1 MKRTSILGLLIVIIA
16 CGDSVYPPT
25 VQHSNDI
32 SPDYDV
38 NVRRSGVLPVSPAD
52 YVPDELLVKFK
63 SDIEKGSIQKAHA
76 LLGAN
81 KMKEFKFIRFQHIKL
96 PAGMSVEEGIQKY
109 LQNPDVEYVQ
119 PNYILR
125 IKTTTPNDTGYANLW
140 GLHNTGQTVNNTSG
154 IVDADIDAPE
164 AWDITTGSDNVV
176 IAVIDSGVAYDH
188 PDLKDNIWT
197 NPGETSCTDGIDN
210 DGNGY
215 VDDCK
220 GWDFVG
226 NDNAPYDFNGHGT
239 HISGT
244 IAAKGNNGLGVVGVN
259 WNVRI
264 MPIRTL
270 DASGSGTTANLIS
283 GIQYATQ
290 GGANIIN
297 YSGGNYSYN
306 QALFD
311 AITDFGQT
319 GGLFISASGN
329 ESNNNDLYPLYPG
342 SYSSPYIISVAATDQ
357 NDTLASFSNYG
368 ATSVDVGAPGVNIYS
383 TLPARETVF
392 SEDFESGATGW
403 TIGGTWNITAE
414 SSNSPTH
421 SATDSPGSYYSNN
434 TDSNITSPS
443 INLSGKNG
451 CNLLY
456 YVTLDTEEN
465 YDFLYVQ
472 ASTNGS
478 TWTTL
483 NGSGYSGSLGTYTQ
497 DELDLSAFDNQS
509 TVYVRFR
516 LVTDGSKIYDGVHI
530 DDVSVSC
537 ISSNYTGIDYGY
549 KDGTSMATPHVVG
562 LAGLIKA
569 LNPELINT
577 DIKNIILNNVDVKAS
592 LSGKVVSAGRINA
605 YKSLSAVWPITPS
618 GLSAI
623 ADSSGQIN
631 LTWADNSSNETG
643 FKIER
648 KTGTNGT
655 YTQIKTVSANVTSYS
670 DTGLTEGTTY
680 YYRVIATNSAGDSA
694 YTTSDSITILDT
706 TAPLSPSILINSG
719 VSSTTSTSV
728 TLTLLATDSVG
739 VTGYYASE
747 ISTTPS
753 STASGWTSGTSTTSY
768 SASVS
773 WTLSSGSGTKTVYV
787 WFRDSAGNVSASSS
801 DSITLVSA
809 PSAPT
814 GVTADAGNGQVSVSW
829 TSVSDATSYNI
840 YSSTTSGVTK
850 LTGTKLTNGTSP
862 YSHTGLTN
870 GTTYYYVV
878 TAVNSYGESSESSQV
893 SATLST
899 TTTIDTT
906 APSSP
911 LVSINNGDTS
921 TTSTSVTLSLSATDS
936 VGVTVYYASETSTTP
951 LATASSGWT
960 SGTSTTSY
968 SASVSFT
975 LSTGDGTKTV
985 YVWFR
990 DSAGNV
996 SSSVSSSITLDTT
1009 SSSGDSSGGGGGGC
1023 FIATAAYGSYL
1034 DPHVRILRDFRDKY
1048 LFTNVPGRAFVKFY
1062 YKNSPPIA
1070 DYIRQHELL
1079 RTITRLILTP
1089 IVFFVKYSEWFCG
1102 LLLIAVS
1109 LLIGKRNNR

>member
-1 MKRTSILGLLIVIIA
+1 MKRASILGLLIVIIA
-16 CGDSVYPPT
+16 CGDTVYPPA

-81 KMKEFKFIRFQHIKL
+81 KMKEFKFIGFQHIKL
-96 PAGMSVEEGIQKY
+96 PVGMSVEEGIQKY

-264 MPIRTL
+264 MPIRTF
-270 DASGSGTTANLIS
+270 DASDSVTTANLIS

-297 YSGGNYSYN
+297 GSWGSYSYN

-311 AITDFGQT
+311 AIKAFGQA
-319 GGLFISASGN
+319 GGLFIAASGN
-329 ESNNNDLYPLYPG
+329 KSNNNDLYPIYPS
-342 SYSSPYIISVAATDQ
+342 SYNSPYIISVAATDQ

-383 TLPARETVF
+383 STLPARVF
-392 SEDFESGATGW
+392 SENFESGATGW
-403 TIGGTWNITAE
+403 TTGGTSNWSITAE

-421 SATDSPGSYYSNN
+421 SETDSPGSYYSNN

-443 INLSGKNG
+443 INLSGKND

-456 YVTLDTEEN
+456 YRTFDTEKN

-478 TWTTL
+478 TLTTL
-483 NGSGYSGSLGTYTQ
+483 NGSDDSGSLGTYTQ

-516 LVTDGSKIYDGVHI
+516 LVTDSVVRYGGVHI

-537 ISSNYTGIDYGY
+537 IPSNYTGIEYWY
-549 KDGTSMATPHVVG
+549 NDGTSMATPHVAG

-706 TAPLSPSILINSG
+706 TAPLSPSVLINSG

-739 VTGYYASE
+739 VTG
-747 ISTTPS
+747 
-753 STASGWTSGTSTTSY
+753 
-768 SASVS
+768 
-773 WTLSSGSGTKTVYV
+773 
-787 WFRDSAGNVSASSS
+787 
-801 DSITLVSA
+801 
-809 PSAPT
+809 
-814 GVTADAGNGQVSVSW
+814 
-829 TSVSDATSYNI
+829 
-840 YSSTTSGVTK
+840 
-850 LTGTKLTNGTSP
+850 
-862 YSHTGLTN
+862 
-870 GTTYYYVV
+870 
-878 TAVNSYGESSESSQV
+878 
-893 SATLST
+893 
-899 TTTIDTT
+899 
-906 APSSP
+906 
-911 LVSINNGDTS
+911 
-921 TTSTSVTLSLSATDS
+921 
-936 VGVTVYYASETSTTP
+936 
-951 LATASSGWT
+951 
-960 SGTSTTSY
+960 
-968 SASVSFT
+968 
-975 LSTGDGTKTV
+975 
-985 YVWFR
+985 
-990 DSAGNV
+990 
-996 SSSVSSSITLDTT
+996 
-1009 SSSGDSSGGGGGGC
+1009 
-1023 FIATAAYGSYL
+1023 
-1034 DPHVRILRDFRDKY
+1034 
-1048 LFTNVPGRAFVKFY
+1048 
-1062 YKNSPPIA
+1062 
-1070 DYIRQHELL
+1070 
-1079 RTITRLILTP
+1079 
-1089 IVFFVKYSEWFCG
+1089 
-1102 LLLIAVS
+1102 
-1109 LLIGKRNNR
+1109 

>member
-1 MKRTSILGLLIVIIA
+1 MKRASILGLLIVIIA
-16 CGDSVYPPT
+16 CGDTVYPPA

-81 KMKEFKFIRFQHIKL
+81 KMKEFKFIGFQHIKL

-264 MPIRTL
+264 MPIRTF
-270 DASGSGTTANLIS
+270 DASGSGTTANFIS

-297 YSGGNYSYN
+297 GSWGSYTYN

-311 AITDFGQT
+311 AITDFGQA
-319 GGLFISASGN
+319 GGLFIAASGN
-329 ESNNNDLYPLYPG
+329 ESNNNDLYPSYPG

-451 CNLLY
+451 CKLLY
-456 YVTLDTEEN
+456 YLTLDTEKN

-537 ISSNYTGIDYGY
+537 ISSNYTGIEYGY
-549 KDGTSMATPHVVG
+549 NDGTSMATPHVVG

-694 YTTSDSITILDT
+694 YTTSDSITLDT

-753 STASGWTSGTSTTSY
+753 ALATGWTSGTSTTSY

-936 VGVTVYYASETSTTP
+936 VGVTGYYASETSTTP

-1034 DPHVRILRDFRDKY
+1034 DPHVIVLRNFRDRH
-1048 LFTNVPGRAFVKFY
+1048 LLTNPSGRVFVRFY
-1062 YKNSPPIA
+1062 YRYSPPIA
-1070 DYIRQHELL
+1070 DFIRRHDTL
-1079 RTITRLILTP
+1079 RVATRWLLTP
-1089 IVFFVKYSEWFCG
+1089 VVYTVLLFSFF
-1102 LLLIAVS
+1102 
-1109 LLIGKRNNR
+1109 

>member
-1 MKRTSILGLLIVIIA
+1 MKRASILGLLIVIIA
-16 CGDSVYPPT
+16 CGDTVYPPA

-81 KMKEFKFIRFQHIKL
+81 KMKEFKFIGFQHIKL
-96 PAGMSVEEGIQKY
+96 PVGMSVEEGIQKY

-140 GLHNTGQTVNNTSG
+140 GLHNTGQTVNNTQG
-154 IVDADIDAPE
+154 TVEADIDAPE

-264 MPIRTL
+264 MPIRTF
-270 DASGSGTTANLIS
+270 DASGSGTTANFIS

-297 YSGGNYSYN
+297 GSWGSYTYN

-311 AITDFGQT
+311 AITDFGQA
-319 GGLFISASGN
+319 GGLFIAASGN
-329 ESNNNDLYPLYPG
+329 ESNNNDLYPSYPG

-403 TIGGTWNITAE
+403 TIGGTSNWSITAE

-421 SATDSPGSYYSNN
+421 SETDSPGSYYSNN

-451 CNLLY
+451 CKLLY
-456 YVTLDTEEN
+456 YLTLDTEKN

-537 ISSNYTGIDYGY
+537 ISSNYTGIEYGY
-549 KDGTSMATPHVVG
+549 KEGTSMATPHVAG

-694 YTTSDSITILDT
+694 YTTSDSITLDT

-747 ISTTPS
+747 TSTTPS

-936 VGVTVYYASETSTTP
+936 VGVTGYYASETSTTP

-1034 DPHVRILRDFRDKY
+1034 DPHVIVLRNFRDRH
-1048 LFTNVPGRAFVKFY
+1048 LLTNPSGRVFVRFY
-1062 YKNSPPIA
+1062 YRYSPPIA
-1070 DYIRQHELL
+1070 DFIRRHDTL
-1079 RTITRLILTP
+1079 RVATRWLLTP
-1089 IVFFVKYSEWFCG
+1089 VVYTVLLFSFF
-1102 LLLIAVS
+1102 
-1109 LLIGKRNNR
+1109 